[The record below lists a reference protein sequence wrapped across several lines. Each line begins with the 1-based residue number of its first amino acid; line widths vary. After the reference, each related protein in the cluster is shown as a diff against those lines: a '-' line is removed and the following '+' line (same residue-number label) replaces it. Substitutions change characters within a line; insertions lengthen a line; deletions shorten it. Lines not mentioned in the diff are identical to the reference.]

1 VRVLVTG
8 GLGFI
13 GSNLVLRLV
22 DLGAE
27 VTIVDAMI
35 PEYGGNLFNVEPVKD
50 RVRIHFG
57 DICDPHAMNWL
68 VRDQDYVF
76 HLAGQ
81 VSHVMSLTNPLP
93 DIEFNIKGTA
103 ILMEAVRRFHPRAK
117 VVFTGTRGQYGPA
130 TKLPVDET
138 APSNPK
144 GIYEIS
150 NLTAEKIIQVY
161 HDIHGI
167 DAVLLRLTNI
177 YGPRAQM
184 RHSQYGVV
192 NWFVRLALDNQTIPI
207 FGAGTIQR
215 DFLFVDD
222 CVEAILRASRAEEA
236 NGEILNVGVDR
247 PTNFLELAKFLI
259 EVCGAGAWEFAPF
272 SPERKA
278 QEPGDF
284 YSDITKIRR
293 LVGWEPTTGLKEGLQ
308 KTAAYYRAYREHYW
322 TGPERESASTAGE
335 ASFKPGDDA
344 QYVCERRLAR
354 PWPAEPRARRAG

>member
-1 VRVLVTG
+1 MDTHAAIKLEPGSWQGARVLITG

-13 GSNLVLRLV
+13 GSNLAIRLV
-22 DLGAE
+22 ELGAE
-27 VTIVDAMI
+27 VTIIDAMI

-68 VRDQDYVF
+68 VRDRDYVF

-117 VVFTGTRGQYGPA
+117 VIFTGTRGEYGPA
-130 TKLPVDET
+130 ARLPVDES
-138 APSNPK
+138 APLNPK
-144 GIYEIS
+144 GIYELS
-150 NLTAEKIIQVY
+150 NLTAEKIVQIY

-167 DAVLLRLTNI
+167 DAVMLRLTNI
-177 YGPRAQM
+177 YGARAQM
-184 RHSQYGVV
+184 RHSQYCVV
-192 NWFVRLALDNQTIPI
+192 NWFVRLAIDGQTIPI
-207 FGAGTIQR
+207 FGTGTFQR
-215 DFLFVDD
+215 DFLYVDD
-222 CVEAILRASRAEEA
+222 CVEAIVRSAAAEAA

-247 PTNFLELAKFLI
+247 PTNFLELAKLI
-259 EVCGAGAWEFAPF
+259 LEVCGTGSWQFAPF
-272 SPERKA
+272 TPERKA

-293 LVGWEPTTGLKEGLQ
+293 LVGWEPATTLAEGIRR
-308 KTAAYYRAYREHYW
+308 TVAYYRAHRDQYW
-322 TGPERESASTAGE
+322 TPQAETQTPTSA
-335 ASFKPGDDA
+335 ASSRHA
-344 QYVCERRLAR
+344 A
-354 PWPAEPRARRAG
+354 